1 MHSLCFS
8 LADGDGMRTA
18 CMGCPMLGEH
28 KRCAA
33 AGNLKLPYVAE
44 CPRTMIRLEVEND
57 SKRILKPG
65 EGN

>member
-1 MHSLCFS
+1 MM
-8 LADGDGMRTA
+8 AA

-44 CPRTMIRLEVEND
+44 CPHTKIRREVEND

-65 EGN
+65 AGH

>member
-1 MHSLCFS
+1 MM
-8 LADGDGMRTA
+8 AA
-18 CMGCPMLGEH
+18 CTGCPMLGEY

-44 CPRTMIRLEVEND
+44 CPHKNIRREVEND

-65 EGN
+65 TGN

>member
-1 MHSLCFS
+1 MM
-8 LADGDGMRTA
+8 AA

-44 CPRTMIRLEVEND
+44 CPHTKIRREVEND
-57 SKRILKPG
+57 CKRIPRKSKR
-65 EGN
+65 N